1 MAQQKQQ
8 PKYKTLLYERD
19 PEEPHIAYVILN
31 RPEKNNAI
39 SIGPGEMTDEI
50 QQAMNEASRDD
61 SVKVVIFKGNG
72 RNFSS
77 GFDLSMVFRVYGG
90 APGVRPPQAKR
101 LQIDWDHIMGMPR
114 GVMNCSKVTIA
125 QVHGW
130 CIEAAIF
137 IVESCD
143 IAVAATTSRFAHR
156 GQRLAFGGMP
166 FMGLELVQG
175 HAKKITELLITGRTI
190 SGKEA
195 EEMGIVTRAVPER
208 DLENEVRTLAKAI
221 CLLPLD
227 AIAMGKLNR
236 RLVYDATGLSSTLSH
251 VMFHTLGT
259 NLVYR
264 ADEKENVFIR
274 DREQLGHRAAFHK
287 LHDAYEQLLNSTK
300 YFKSY
305 QGE

>member
-1 MAQQKQQ
+1 MPRQR
-8 PKYKTLLYERD
+8 KYKTLLYERD
-19 PEEPHIAYVILN
+19 KEEPHIAYVILN

-72 RNFSS
+72 RNFSA

-90 APGVRPPQAKR
+90 KPGVRPAQAKR
-101 LQIDWDHIMGMPR
+101 LQIDYDHIMGMPR
-114 GVMNCSKVTIA
+114 GVLNCSKVTIA
-125 QVHGW
+125 QIHGW

-143 IAVAATTSRFAHR
+143 IAVAATNAKFAHR

-166 FMGLELVQG
+166 FMALEMFEG
-175 HAKKITELLITGRTI
+175 HTKKITELLITGRTV
-190 SGKEA
+190 SGKDA
-195 EEMGIVTRAVPER
+195 EEMGIITHAVPER
-208 DLENEVRTLAKAI
+208 DLDNEVHNLARAI
-221 CLLPLD
+221 CNLPLD
-227 AIAMGKLNR
+227 AIVMGKLNR
-236 RLVYDATGLSSTLSH
+236 RLVYDATGMNSVLAH

-259 NLVYR
+259 NLVY
-264 ADEKENVFIR
+264 AEDEKENVFIR
-274 DREQLGHRAAFHK
+274 DRERLGHRAAFHK
-287 LHDAYEQLLNSTK
+287 LHDAYEDLLGKTK
-300 YFKSY
+300 SFKSY